1 MLDIFLVCLIIFVA
15 MVLFVSEKLRVDMIA
30 ILIMATLM
38 IIGVFRPGFLSVH
51 QAVSGFSNEAT
62 ITIAAMFILSSGLV
76 KTGAIT
82 MISHKLIQFGGNSE
96 MRLFLALMITA
107 GTTSA
112 FINNTAAVAVF
123 IPITLTICKQHQ
135 ISPSRLLLPLSYVSI
150 VGGTCTLI
158 GTSTNI
164 LVSSMSANAGLG
176 EFGMFELTRLGI
188 VFFAFGLLYL
198 TVVGRWLLPAVK
210 PPTNLT
216 VKYQIERYF
225 TVLVVPKKSPL
236 VMQTAVQCRLNEKY
250 DVTILEIV
258 RGNERISSGLRD
270 CKFHEGDEL
279 LVRGSIHSIMEM
291 NGVERLSIRSQI
303 SYADQDLSSDEVM
316 LAEAVVSP
324 SAALIGGNL
333 RDLNFRR
340 RFGVIALAIKKHG
353 ETIRERIGDIRLEA
367 GDTLLVQGERA
378 AVERL
383 LEDPGFLALQELE
396 VPPVRRHRAPLA
408 LATVAL
414 VVALAAFEVMPILVS
429 AITGC
434 LVMILFGCIRIQEAY
449 ESIDW
454 FVIFL
459 LAGVIPLG
467 VAMENTG
474 TAAFIADAILR
485 VSADLGPVALISVF
499 YLMSTIFASSM
510 SHNAAVILLVPIG
523 IASAHELGVNSLP
536 ILMSITFAASS
547 ALSTP
552 FGYHTNLMVYG
563 PGGYRFADYLKV
575 GLPLNILLWL
585 LASLLIPILWP
596 LR

>member
-1 MLDIFLVCLIIFVA
+1 MLNIFLVCLIILVA
-15 MVLFVSEKLRVDMIA
+15 LVLFISEKLRVDMIA

-51 QAVSGFSNEAT
+51 EAISGFSNEAT

-76 KTGAIT
+76 KTGSIT
-82 MISHKLIQFGGNSE
+82 IISHRLIQFGGHSE
-96 MRLFLALMITA
+96 LRLFLALMITA
-107 GTTSA
+107 GTVSA

-123 IPITLTICKQHQ
+123 IPITLTICRQHQ

-164 LVSSMSANAGLG
+164 LVSSMSANAGFG
-176 EFGMFELTRLGI
+176 EFGMFQLTRLGLI
-188 VFFAFGLLYL
+188 FFVFGLFYL
-198 TVVGRWLLPAVK
+198 TFVGRRLLPAVK

-216 VKYQIERYF
+216 AKYRIGRYF
-225 TVLVVPKKSPL
+225 TLLVVPKKSPL
-236 VMQTAVQCRLNEKY
+236 VLRTAAQCRLSEKY

-258 RGNERISSGLRD
+258 RGEERIWSGLRD
-270 CKFHEGDEL
+270 IKFHEGDEL

-291 NGVERLSIRSQI
+291 NAVEGLFIRSQLK
-303 SYADQDLSSDEVM
+303 YADQDLSSDEAM
-316 LAEAVVSP
+316 LAEAVISS
-324 SAALIGGNL
+324 SASLIGGNL

-340 RFGVIALAIKKHG
+340 RFGVNALAIKKHG
-353 ETIRERIGDIRLEA
+353 ETIRERIGNIRLEA
-367 GDTLLVQGERA
+367 GDTLLVQGKRV
-378 AVERL
+378 AVEEL
-383 LEDPGFLALQELE
+383 FENPNFVMLQEFE

-467 VAMENTG
+467 IAMENTG
-474 TAAFIADAILR
+474 TAVLIAEAILQL
-485 VSADLGPVALISVF
+485 SADLGPVALISVF
-499 YLMSTIFASSM
+499 YLLTTIFASIM

-523 IASAHELGVNSLP
+523 IASANELGINPLP

-575 GLPLNILLWL
+575 GLPLNILLWIM
-585 LASLLIPILWP
+585 ASLLIPFLWP

>member
-1 MLDIFLVCLIIFVA
+1 MLDIFLVCLIILVA

-112 FINNTAAVAVF
+112 FINNTVAVAVF

-216 VKYQIERYF
+216 AKYQIGRYF

-236 VMQTAVQCRLNEKY
+236 VMQTAAQCRLNEKY

-303 SYADQDLSSDEVM
+303 KYADQDLSSDEVM

-324 SAALIGGNL
+324 SASLIGGNL

-340 RFGVIALAIKKHG
+340 RFGVNALAIKKHG

-383 LEDPGFLALQELE
+383 LEDPDFLALQELE

-499 YLMSTIFASSM
+499 YLMSTIFASIM

>member
-1 MLDIFLVCLIIFVA
+1 M
-15 MVLFVSEKLRVDMIA
+15 
-30 ILIMATLM
+30 
-38 IIGVFRPGFLSVH
+38 
-51 QAVSGFSNEAT
+51 
-62 ITIAAMFILSSGLV
+62 
-76 KTGAIT
+76 
-82 MISHKLIQFGGNSE
+82 
-96 MRLFLALMITA
+96 
-107 GTTSA
+107 
-112 FINNTAAVAVF
+112 
-123 IPITLTICKQHQ
+123 
-135 ISPSRLLLPLSYVSI
+135 
-150 VGGTCTLI
+150 
-158 GTSTNI
+158 
-164 LVSSMSANAGLG
+164 
-176 EFGMFELTRLGI
+176 
-188 VFFAFGLLYL
+188 
-198 TVVGRWLLPAVK
+198 
-210 PPTNLT
+210 
-216 VKYQIERYF
+216 
-225 TVLVVPKKSPL
+225 
-236 VMQTAVQCRLNEKY
+236 
-250 DVTILEIV
+250 
-258 RGNERISSGLRD
+258 
-270 CKFHEGDEL
+270 
-279 LVRGSIHSIMEM
+279 
-291 NGVERLSIRSQI
+291 
-303 SYADQDLSSDEVM
+303 
-316 LAEAVVSP
+316 
-324 SAALIGGNL
+324 
-333 RDLNFRR
+333 
-340 RFGVIALAIKKHG
+340 
-353 ETIRERIGDIRLEA
+353 
-367 GDTLLVQGERA
+367 
-378 AVERL
+378 
-383 LEDPGFLALQELE
+383 
-396 VPPVRRHRAPLA
+396 PPVRRHRAPLA

-499 YLMSTIFASSM
+499 YLMSTIFASIM